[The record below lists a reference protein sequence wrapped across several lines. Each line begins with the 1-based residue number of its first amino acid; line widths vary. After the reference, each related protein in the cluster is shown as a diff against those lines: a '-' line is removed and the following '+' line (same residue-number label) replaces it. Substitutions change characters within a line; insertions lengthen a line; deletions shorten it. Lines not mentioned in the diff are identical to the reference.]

1 MGKDQGKA
9 GGGTQG
15 KLIQQDHSNRLSAYT
30 ARLQFLTSEITR
42 LETMIEKL
50 LVEVETIQNGE
61 AKSEK
66 WDVIRNSRSLFTSYK
81 TQAREIDQQIQ
92 DLLH

>member
-1 MGKDQGKA
+1 M
-9 GGGTQG
+9 
-15 KLIQQDHSNRLSAYT
+15 S
-30 ARLQFLTSEITR
+30 
-42 LETMIEKL
+42 EKL